1 MASPG
6 ALALERQ
13 QSDNGALNPT
23 DSDRDSVCQPADDG
37 VPTGGGPY
45 HADRLLPLVYEELRK
60 LAASRVRALPPGQT
74 IQATAL
80 VHEAYARLAKGS
92 GPQWNGKGHF
102 FGAAAKAMRNILV
115 EEARRR
121 GRIKRGGDQRRL
133 PLEAGELSV
142 EHDPAG
148 VLAVADALEA
158 LESMDGRKAEVV
170 SLRIYAGLTVEEI
183 AESMGVSA
191 RTIERDWRFSRAW
204 LRQRLAEHDG
214 LLEEADGQDQAP

>member
-1 MASPG
+1 
-6 ALALERQ
+6 LE
-13 QSDNGALNPT
+13 PT
-23 DSDRDSVCQPADDG
+23 RADENADEPKPVDG

-45 HADRLLPLVYEELRK
+45 DADRLLPLVYDELRK

-80 VHEAYARLAKGS
+80 VHEAYARLVG
-92 GPQWNGKGHF
+92 GPDAGWSGKGHF
-102 FGAAAKAMRNILV
+102 FGAAARAMRNILV
-115 EEARRR
+115 DEARRR
-121 GRIKRGGDQRRL
+121 SRLKRGGNHCRI

-142 EHDPAG
+142 VRDPAG

-158 LESMDGRKAEVV
+158 LEKADPRKAEVV

-183 AESMGVSA
+183 AESMGVSS

-204 LRQRLAEHDG
+204 LRQRLAGCDG
-214 LLEEADGQDQAP
+214 PMAGEGDGQDATA